1 MNQINIRAKTIKL
14 LKEDTK
20 EKPHDIN
27 FAHDFLGRTPEVQE
41 TKEKIVCF
49 IKIKNF

>member
-20 EKPHDIN
+20 EKAHDIN
-27 FAHDFLGRTPEVQE
+27 FDRDFLDRTP
-41 TKEKIVCF
+41 
-49 IKIKNF
+49 